1 MEVISSS
8 RVLNIVNHSG
18 EKKSQYLNISHPGS
32 KASRWDEVVGCDE
45 NVSSVNGV
53 VVGVTVQIVAV
64 LNQSAVVL
72 QVMQVYLGG
81 GGIILRDSRV
91 WIKKV
96 IQINEQVQNV

>member
-1 MEVISSS
+1 M
-8 RVLNIVNHSG
+8 
-18 EKKSQYLNISHPGS
+18 
-32 KASRWDEVVGCDE
+32 GCDE

-81 GGIILRDSRV
+81 RGNILRDSRV
-91 WIKKV
+91 
-96 IQINEQVQNV
+96 